1 MSRPTGDVES
11 ELVDLTEES
20 LAKLPVYDEK
30 ALAPIVARL
39 LRQADDP
46 DIHFAGYN
54 PQRAD

>member
-11 ELVDLTEES
+11 ELIDLTEES
-20 LAKLPVYDEK
+20 LAKLPAYDEK

-39 LRQADDP
+39 LHQADDP
-46 DIHFAGYN
+46 DNHFVGYN

>member
-11 ELVDLTEES
+11 ELIDLTEES
-20 LAKLPVYDEK
+20 LAGLPAYDEK

-39 LRQADDP
+39 LRQADAP
-46 DIHFAGYN
+46 DNHFVEYN